1 MNFFNAE
8 DLFGY
13 IANELN
19 YSKKDLIRVLG
30 TSSAIVS
37 KWENHETIPSQE
49 MYRKMLYFAK
59 IMGVDCSEFTI
70 KLYIESVLTYIYE
83 DKYLLCFID
92 EQTNRAKIQRISDNE
107 SLWIDIE
114 SLTNKEINFFG

>member
-30 TSSAIVS
+30 TSSASVS

-59 IMGVDCSEFTI
+59 IMGVDCSKFTI

-114 SLTNKEINFFG
+114 SLTNKEIKFFG